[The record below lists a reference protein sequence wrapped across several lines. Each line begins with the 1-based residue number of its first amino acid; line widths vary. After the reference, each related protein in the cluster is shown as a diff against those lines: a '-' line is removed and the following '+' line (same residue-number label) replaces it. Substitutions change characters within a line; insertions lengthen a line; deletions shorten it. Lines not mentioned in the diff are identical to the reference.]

1 MFGYVLPSRDR
12 LDERERERFRAVY
25 CGLCHTLRER
35 YGFAASLL
43 LNYDFT
49 LLAILLSSGDEES
62 CAVRRCAVHPCKGCR
77 AQTSTPALEA
87 AADRTVILSW
97 WQLRDHIADHGF
109 WSGLKYRFASLFL
122 RGAYRRAGERLPHF
136 DAAVRLHLQAL
147 AALEDARCAS
157 IDMAAEPFAALMADA
172 AADLT
177 DEKRRRILGQILY
190 QLGRWIYLIDAA
202 DDLKKDT
209 ESGNYNPLLYRYH
222 TENGVLGDA
231 DRLALAE
238 TLDAS
243 IERMRAPT
251 HFTTTA
257 YGRRSWTVYFM
268 RVFTASES
276 PFWTGPTAA
285 ARGRGTVNARR
296 KATRKHYER
305 PLQSIERLALRIGR
319 GGKEGLS

>member
-62 CAVRRCAVHPCKGCR
+62 CTVRRCAVHPCKGCR

-122 RGAYRRAGERLPHF
+122 RGAYRRAGERLPRF
-136 DAAVRLHLQAL
+136 
-147 AALEDARCAS
+147 
-157 IDMAAEPFAALMADA
+157 
-172 AADLT
+172 
-177 DEKRRRILGQILY
+177 
-190 QLGRWIYLIDAA
+190 DAA

-243 IERMRAPT
+243 IERMAS
-251 HFTTTA
+251 A
-257 YGRRSWTVYFM
+257 YPLYDYGVWTPILDSIFYESLYGIGKAVLDGTYRRRTRTRYG
-268 RVFTASES
+268 E
-276 PFWTGPTAA
+276 
-285 ARGRGTVNARR
+285 R
-296 KATRKHYER
+296 KKKSNE
-305 PLQSIERLALRIGR
+305 EAL
-319 GGKEGLS
+319 

>member
-62 CAVRRCAVHPCKGCR
+62 CTVRRCAVHPCKGCR

-122 RGAYRRAGERLPHF
+122 RGAYRRAGSGCRTST
-136 DAAVRLHLQAL
+136 R
-147 AALEDARCAS
+147 RCGCIS
-157 IDMAAEPFAALMADA
+157 
-172 AADLT
+172 
-177 DEKRRRILGQILY
+177 KRSRR
-190 QLGRWIYLIDAA
+190 W
-202 DDLKKDT
+202 
-209 ESGNYNPLLYRYH
+209 
-222 TENGVLGDA
+222 
-231 DRLALAE
+231 
-238 TLDAS
+238 
-243 IERMRAPT
+243 RMRAAPPLIWRQSPS
-251 HFTTTA
+251 
-257 YGRRSWTVYFM
+257 RR
-268 RVFTASES
+268 
-276 PFWTGPTAA
+276 
-285 ARGRGTVNARR
+285 
-296 KATRKHYER
+296 
-305 PLQSIERLALRIGR
+305 
-319 GGKEGLS
+319 